1 MPLINNKNPLGLLI
15 GSALIF
21 QLVACQPLALIKPD
35 GSEILLADGESL
47 QNGSGEKSEITSKVA
62 AELPQP
68 EVVAHTCM
76 EPEDLWSEVRRGYQL
91 EGHDHPRVQSDIAWY
106 GRHQSYL
113 DRVSQRA
120 SPYLYMIVEELKA
133 RDMPTE
139 LALLPVVE
147 SAFQPFA
154 YSHGR
159 AAGLWQFVPGT
170 GKRFGL
176 KQNWWYDGRRDVKE
190 STRAALDYLS
200 YLHRYFDEDWLIA
213 IAAYNSGEGTVR
225 KAIRRNK
232 KKGKPTDFWS
242 LDLPKETWGY
252 VPKLLAISTIIG
264 DPIAHG
270 VTIESIPNELYLT
283 TVDTGSQIDLD
294 LAAELAGI
302 TLEDIYRYNPGFN
315 RWATDPSGP
324 HTLLLPI
331 ASAENFTSRL
341 SDYPDRERITWKRHR
356 IREGE
361 SLGEIAEHYRTSI
374 KLIRDVNNIKGNMI
388 RAGKTLTIP
397 VSRKDLSR
405 YRLSSTERLKQTQ
418 NRKRKGA
425 RIEYRVK
432 HGDTLWG
439 IAREYSVNVN
449 SLAKWNGMAPRDPLK
464 PGKRLVIWTN
474 DKSKISSINPARF
487 THPFKQDTRQRIGYT
502 VRSGDSLARISQR
515 FRVSVGNLKRWN
527 NLEGKKYLQPGQ
539 RLVLYVDVTKQSG
552 SI

>member
-1 MPLINNKNPLGLLI
+1 MPLINNKNLFGLLV
-15 GSALIF
+15 GSLFLFLLI
-21 QLVACQPLALIKPD
+21 ACQPLALIQPD
-35 GSEILLADGESL
+35 DSETLVADGQSGKNSSSDEPEMGSEAVVEM
-47 QNGSGEKSEITSKVA
+47 
-62 AELPQP
+62 PQP
-68 EVVAHTCM
+68 ELVADICL
-76 EPEDLWSEVRRGYQL
+76 EPKDLWSEVRRGYQL

-106 GRHQSYL
+106 GRHQTYL
-113 DRVSQRA
+113 DRVADRA
-120 SPYLYMIVEELKA
+120 SPYLYMIIEELKA
-133 RDMPTE
+133 RDMPME
-139 LALLPVVE
+139 IALLPVVE
-147 SAFQPFA
+147 SAYQPFA

-176 KQNWWYDGRRDVKE
+176 KQNWWYDGRRDVME

-200 YLHRYFDEDWLIA
+200 YLHRYFDGDWLNA

-225 KAIRRNK
+225 KAIRRNR

-252 VPKLLAISTIIG
+252 VPKLLAISTIV
-264 DPIAHG
+264 DNPVAHG
-270 VTIESIPNELYLT
+270 VILESIPNESYLT
-283 TVDTGSQIDLD
+283 TVDIGSQIDLD

-302 TLEDIYRYNPGFN
+302 TLEEVYRYNPGFN

-324 HTLLLPI
+324 HKLLLPI
-331 ASAENFTSRL
+331 ASAATLKTSL

-361 SLGEIAEHYRTSI
+361 NLGAIADHYRTSI
-374 KLIRDVNNIKGNMI
+374 KLIRDVNGIRGNMI

-397 VSRKDLSR
+397 VARKDLSR
-405 YRLSSTERLKQTQ
+405 YKLSSTERLKQTQ
-418 NRKRKGA
+418 NRKRKGE

-432 HGDTLWG
+432 QGDTLWD
-439 IAREYSVNVN
+439 IAREYSVSVK

-464 PGKRLVIWTN
+464 PGKRLVIWTQ
-474 DKSKISSINPARF
+474 DKSKVSSINPSDF
-487 THPFKQDTRQRIGYT
+487 THPFKQNTRRRIGYT

-539 RLVLYVDVTKQSG
+539 RLTLYVDVTKQSG